1 MPYLTDKAEDQL
13 LLRAL
18 EDVNVPKFIKEDIP
32 LFVNIIS
39 DLFPETERPKIDN
52 KSLKQLMIQK
62 EYCATTRT
70 VLRGA
75 WFFEFIDFI
84 YE

>member
-1 MPYLTDKAEDQL
+1 MDFID
-13 LLRAL
+13 L
-18 EDVNVPKFIKEDIP
+18 EIRLGIHTC
-32 LFVNIIS
+32 NITNNS
-39 DLFPETERPKIDN
+39 NQKIDN
-52 KSLKQLMIQK
+52 KSLKQLIIQK